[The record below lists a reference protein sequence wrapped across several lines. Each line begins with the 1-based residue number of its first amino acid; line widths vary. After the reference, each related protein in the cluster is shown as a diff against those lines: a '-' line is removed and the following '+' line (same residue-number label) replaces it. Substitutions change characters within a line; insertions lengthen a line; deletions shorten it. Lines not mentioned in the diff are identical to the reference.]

1 MTTIPLDVTLRNISN
16 ELARLSAIAANV
28 DDVLGSAIGN
38 SVGASNDHSTA
49 LQDVDLLRQSL
60 DCLVVLVGNIANQ
73 DDIGAGVISR
83 EVGEGVYLRDLR
95 DACLAMYS
103 SN

>member
-1 MTTIPLDVTLRNISN
+1 MTRIPFDATLRNIAN

-28 DDVLGSAIGN
+28 DEVMGDVI
-38 SVGASNDHSTA
+38 VKMGANDQEHVTA

-60 DCLVVLVGNIANQ
+60 DCLVVLMGNLAEQQ
-73 DDIGAGVISR
+73 DVSLGVHTH

-95 DACLAMYS
+95 DACLTVYQTG
-103 SN
+103 